1 MRRRLLV
8 STTSIA
14 LAAVLLLG
22 IPLGV
27 IGSQLLTQS
36 VEQRLE
42 READTAAARIVAAQ
56 RAGRPVDARLLN
68 ELAESGHRLEVRQ
81 PDGRAIAGGARLDGD
96 VVRVGAGDARAS
108 AQVTVVA
115 PAHER
120 SERVGG
126 VWLAVVVLSVAAVGL
141 AVGLGLLQGRRLAGP
156 LEALARRTAALGSA
170 SPSRRPSTIAEIAE
184 VERALADAEERV
196 ASLLQREREF
206 SANVSH
212 QIRSPLT
219 GLRMRLEELE
229 ALAASDAAREEARA
243 ATAQVDR
250 LLATIAELE
259 AHARRR
265 EARPGTTDLAA
276 VARDHAEHGW
286 HERFAGAGRELTVGA
301 DDATPVSL
309 GAGPARQ
316 IVDILLDNALS
327 HGDGRTTLTVDP
339 GDGTWARL
347 AVEDAGPGIPA
358 GHETRIFERR
368 HSLGGGSG
376 VGLALARDL
385 VRAAGGELSLA
396 RSRPPRFEA
405 RLPTE
410 GTETPR
416 QGQSAP

>member
-42 READTAAARIVAAQ
+42 READTAAARIVAAR
-56 RAGRPVDARLLN
+56 RAGRPVDARLLS
-68 ELAESGHRLEVRQ
+68 ELAESGHRLEVRL
-81 PDGRAIAGGARLDGD
+81 PDGRVIAGGARLDGD
-96 VVRVGAGDARAS
+96 VVRVGAGDARAP

-141 AVGLGLLQGRRLAGP
+141 AVVLGLLQGRRLAGP

-170 SPSRRPSTIAEIAE
+170 SPSRRPSSIAELAE

-206 SANVSH
+206 SANASH

-229 ALAASDAAREEARA
+229 ALAASDAAREEAQA
-243 ATAQVDR
+243 AIVQVDR
-250 LLATIAELE
+250 LLATIMELE
-259 AHARRR
+259 AHARGH
-265 EARPGTTDLAA
+265 EARPVTTDLAA

-286 HERFAGAGRELTVGA
+286 RERFAGADRELTVGA
-301 DDATPVSL
+301 DDATPVAL

-316 IVDILLDNALS
+316 VVDILLDNALT
-327 HGDGRTTLTVDP
+327 HGGGRTTLTVDP

-347 AVEDAGPGIPA
+347 AVEDAGAGIPP
-358 GHETRIFERR
+358 GHEARIFERR

-410 GTETPR
+410 GTETGRGGRTVP
-416 QGQSAP
+416 